1 MENVLDHAVRQ
12 FMRLP
17 GVGRRTA
24 QRYVY
29 HLLRHGEDQ
38 ILSLSAA
45 VEALQRD
52 IRPCS
57 QCHALTERDPCA
69 ICSDAR
75 RESATLCIIGE
86 TSEIPVIET
95 TGKYR
100 GRYHVLGG
108 LLNPAGGVGPEK
120 LNLGTLLRRAE
131 QGVQEVIIAFNASVE
146 GDTTALYIARLL
158 RPTGVRVTTLARGL
172 PAGGS
177 LDHADKVTVGL
188 SLDGRTEL

>member
-1 MENVLDHAVRQ
+1 
-12 FMRLP
+12 
-17 GVGRRTA
+17 
-24 QRYVY
+24 
-29 HLLRHGEDQ
+29 
-38 ILSLSAA
+38 
-45 VEALQRD
+45 
-52 IRPCS
+52 
-57 QCHALTERDPCA
+57 
-69 ICSDAR
+69 
-75 RESATLCIIGE
+75 
-86 TSEIPVIET
+86 VIET